1 MVRIPDAGRFEL
13 RLMDGATNPYL
24 APAAVL
30 AAGLDG
36 IDHDRDPGERL
47 DINMYSEGHKV
58 RDARR
63 LPLYLLDAIRLTE
76 KSKMLRQAFGEQV
89 VSSYVKLKQ
98 QEWDSYARHIT
109 QWERDNALDV

>member
-24 APAAVL
+24 SPAAVL

-36 IDHDRDPGERL
+36 IENERDPGKRL
-47 DINMYSEGHKV
+47 DIDMYADGHK
-58 RDARR
+58 ARGVKR
-63 LPLYLLDAIRLTE
+63 LPLYLLDAIRLTD
-76 KSKMLRQAFGEQV
+76 KSKMLRSAFGDQV

-98 QEWDSYARHIT
+98 QEWDAYARHFT
-109 QWERDNALDV
+109 EWERDNALDV